1 MYYFMQYIE
10 LSYIVNWNYL
20 SYIIGWRRDNT
31 TTEDGEND
39 LFKITIGENGH
50 YKIKS
55 GIFDSTI
62 QGPGYYFVVLLL

>member
-10 LSYIVNWNYL
+10 LCYIVNLSYL
-20 SYIIGWRRDNT
+20 SYIIGWSRDNT
-31 TTEDGEND
+31 TTADGEND
-39 LFKITIGENGH
+39 IFKITIGENGH

-55 GIFDSTI
+55 ASFDSAI

>member
-1 MYYFMQYIE
+1 MYYFMQHIE
-10 LSYIVNWNYL
+10 LSYIVNWSYL

-31 TTEDGEND
+31 TTEDGENG
-39 LFKITIGENGH
+39 LFKITIGKNGH

-55 GIFDSTI
+55 GIFYSTI